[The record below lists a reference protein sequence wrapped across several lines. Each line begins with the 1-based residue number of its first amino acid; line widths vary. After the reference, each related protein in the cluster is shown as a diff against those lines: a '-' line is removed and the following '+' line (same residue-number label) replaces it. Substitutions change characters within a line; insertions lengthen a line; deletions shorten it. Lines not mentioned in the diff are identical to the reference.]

1 MLMALAPTLILGGAT
16 SQVREEAF
24 AILKMASKRLKAK
37 VESGTIKGNALE
49 ETIKRAALI
58 DAALK
63 DTPPPP
69 QPKVTSPPPRAKPPP
84 PPPRPPLPTDSSS
97 AAIVMG
103 DRARSSEIG
112 SVMGEAEAAAAA
124 KLKAAFARRQ
134 SGKSDSSASRTLESG
149 GAGAGGSGGGSSS
162 SNISSSSSSSS
173 ARPASATDATTS
185 VGADAKA
192 VVFAHGWRGE
202 RAQRLALRHEEKA
215 RGESVVKE
223 PVTGSE
229 EPNMD
234 LDRAGFEADKFVAH
248 LLQTKT
254 MKEVVNYRDTMHA
267 ENKQMI
273 SAIIG
278 NATMLAEQLDARGHA
293 EKLEKDNQEAALV
306 YEQFVVVDMDGWMRA
321 TGQIRKKICSRFE
334 ELDAMVDELDRSIR
348 GVSSETLR
356 LESHLYRPIK
366 VKLDE
371 GNRTKQ
377 NLAKVQFVGSLPKT
391 LQGCVQNGEFDLAAK
406 YYALGLKLLDVV
418 DRSAQKAAEKAREA
432 AEQAKA
438 AAQKAAAEKAAK
450 LMIDGDAPIG
460 LTAEE
465 LAMMIYLQENSSD
478 SSASDPS
485 AATFAAT
492 VKIRDECAMI
502 MHTARLRLEMRLE
515 ERGLHAAAR
524 SEAKLSLGL
533 IDCAIRGD
541 AKGFDLGQD
550 LGHLAKEVSWIS
562 REVLLSWIPQGT
574 APVAAP
580 IQPVAP
586 VAKAPADPGAKP
598 ATNPLADTPAKA
610 PADPGAKAATNPFAD
625 TPAKTP
631 ADSGAKTA
639 TNPFADTPEP
649 AADPF
654 ADAPGPTAH
663 PFADA
668 PKPAAN
674 PFADAPKPTANPF
687 ADGTPTAKAPTDPWA
702 TPAAT
707 LLANAPPPA
716 PPKPAANPFAN
727 APPPAPLK
735 PAANPYVNAP
745 PPAPPPA
752 DLTRNRPSSV
762 DLAGALFAS
771 APASAPAT
779 FEPPEVDTFLTGLPT
794 RLQRCVQEGQYEAA
808 LEYFKMT
815 LPLLNID
822 RSARHREIRME
833 ANLVMHS
840 ARLRLESKLAEPDLT
855 SRGIQETKAQLKK
868 VEQML
873 HTALVTTLQRCV
885 QEGRLE
891 LALEYYAQEVPPES
905 PEAARNPFEEAGAET
920 FESSMRE
927 EARSILST
935 ARLRL
940 IASLEEEELTEE
952 DRSKVKRQLML
963 IDQAESGVLPG
974 SGHGVDQPSPLQGRT
989 AWQKDEEKESP
1000 TPSVQIATPT
1010 AEPRRLGL
1018 PPSLVQ
1024 PLNSTLAA
1032 TTSATLATANFIG
1045 SLVRRPSFGRSAKG
1059 SPASE
1064 TARLPPPV
1072 PPAGSNPFG

>member
-1 MLMALAPTLILGGAT
+1 
-16 SQVREEAF
+16 
-24 AILKMASKRLKAK
+24 
-37 VESGTIKGNALE
+37 
-49 ETIKRAALI
+49 
-58 DAALK
+58 
-63 DTPPPP
+63 
-69 QPKVTSPPPRAKPPP
+69 
-84 PPPRPPLPTDSSS
+84 
-97 AAIVMG
+97 
-103 DRARSSEIG
+103 
-112 SVMGEAEAAAAA
+112 
-124 KLKAAFARRQ
+124 
-134 SGKSDSSASRTLESG
+134 
-149 GAGAGGSGGGSSS
+149 
-162 SNISSSSSSSS
+162 
-173 ARPASATDATTS
+173 
-185 VGADAKA
+185 
-192 VVFAHGWRGE
+192 
-202 RAQRLALRHEEKA
+202 
-215 RGESVVKE
+215 
-223 PVTGSE
+223 
-229 EPNMD
+229 MD
-234 LDRAGFEADKFVAH
+234 LDSSGFEADKFVAH

-267 ENKQMI
+267 ENKQVI

-278 NATMLAEQLDARGHA
+278 NATMHAEQLDSRGHA
-293 EKLEKDNQEAALV
+293 KKLEKDNQEAALV

-321 TGQIRKKICSRFE
+321 TSQIRKKICSRFE
-334 ELDAMVDELDRSIR
+334 ELDGMIDELDRSIR

-356 LESHLYRPIK
+356 LDSHLYRPIK

-391 LQGCVQNGEFDLAAK
+391 LQGCVQNGEFDLVAK

-580 IQPVAP
+580 PQPVAP
-586 VAKAPADPGAKP
+586 VTKAPADPGAKPATNPFADTPAKAPADPGAKP
-598 ATNPLADTPAKA
+598 ATNP
-610 PADPGAKAATNPFAD
+610 
-625 TPAKTP
+625 
-631 ADSGAKTA
+631 
-639 TNPFADTPEP
+639 FADTPEP
-649 AADPF
+649 AA
-654 ADAPGPTAH
+654 H

-668 PKPAAN
+668 PEPA
-674 PFADAPKPTANPF
+674 ANPF
-687 ADGTPTAKAPTDPWA
+687 ADGTPTAKVPADPWA
-702 TPAAT
+702 TPSAT
-707 LLANAPPPA
+707 PFANAPPPP
-716 PPKPAANPFAN
+716 PPKHEANPFAN
-727 APPPAPLK
+727 APPPP
-735 PAANPYVNAP
+735 
-745 PPAPPPA
+745 PPPA
-752 DLTRNRPSSV
+752 DLTRNGPSSV

-771 APASAPAT
+771 TPASMPAT
-779 FEPPEVDTFLTGLPT
+779 SEPPEVDTFLTGLAM

-815 LPLLNID
+815 LPMLDID
-822 RSARHREIRME
+822 RSARHRAIRME

-840 ARLRLESKLAEPDLT
+840 ARLRLESRLAEPDLT

-873 HTALVTTLQRCV
+873 HSALVTTLQRCV

>member
-1 MLMALAPTLILGGAT
+1 
-16 SQVREEAF
+16 
-24 AILKMASKRLKAK
+24 MASKRLKAK

-97 AAIVMG
+97 ATIMMG

-149 GAGAGGSGGGSSS
+149 GAGGGGSGGGGSSS

-202 RAQRLALRHEEKA
+202 RAQRLALRHHEEKA

-234 LDRAGFEADKFVAH
+234 LDSSGFEADKFVAH

-267 ENKQMI
+267 ENKQVI

-278 NATMLAEQLDARGHA
+278 NATMHAEQLDSRGHA
-293 EKLEKDNQEAALV
+293 KKLEKDNQEAALV

-321 TGQIRKKICSRFE
+321 TSQIRKKICSRFE
-334 ELDAMVDELDRSIR
+334 ELDGMIDELDRCIR

-356 LESHLYRPIK
+356 LDSHLYRPIK

-580 IQPVAP
+580 PQPVAP
-586 VAKAPADPGAKP
+586 VTKAPADPGAKPATNPFADTPAKAPADPGAKP
-598 ATNPLADTPAKA
+598 ATNP
-610 PADPGAKAATNPFAD
+610 
-625 TPAKTP
+625 
-631 ADSGAKTA
+631 
-639 TNPFADTPEP
+639 FADTPEP
-649 AADPF
+649 AA
-654 ADAPGPTAH
+654 H

-668 PKPAAN
+668 PEPA
-674 PFADAPKPTANPF
+674 ANPF
-687 ADGTPTAKAPTDPWA
+687 ADGTPTAKVPADPWA
-702 TPAAT
+702 TPSAT
-707 LLANAPPPA
+707 PFANAPPPP
-716 PPKPAANPFAN
+716 PPKLEANPFAN
-727 APPPAPLK
+727 APPPP
-735 PAANPYVNAP
+735 
-745 PPAPPPA
+745 PPPA
-752 DLTRNRPSSV
+752 DLTRNGPSSV

-771 APASAPAT
+771 TPASMPAT
-779 FEPPEVDTFLTGLPT
+779 SEPPEVDTFLTGLAM

-815 LPLLNID
+815 LPMLDID
-822 RSARHREIRME
+822 RSARHRAIRME

-840 ARLRLESKLAEPDLT
+840 ARLRLESRLAEPDLT

-873 HTALVTTLQRCV
+873 HSALVTTLQRCV

>member
-1 MLMALAPTLILGGAT
+1 
-16 SQVREEAF
+16 
-24 AILKMASKRLKAK
+24 MASKRLKAK

-58 DAALK
+58 DASLK

-97 AAIVMG
+97 APIVMG

-149 GAGAGGSGGGSSS
+149 GAGGGGSGDGGSIS

-223 PVTGSE
+223 LVTGSE

-234 LDRAGFEADKFVAH
+234 LDSSGFEADKFVAH

-267 ENKQMI
+267 ENKQVI

-278 NATMLAEQLDARGHA
+278 NATMHAEQLDSRGHA
-293 EKLEKDNQEAALV
+293 KKLEKDNQEAALV

-321 TGQIRKKICSRFE
+321 TSQIRKKICSRFE
-334 ELDAMVDELDRSIR
+334 ELDGMIDELDRSIR

-356 LESHLYRPIK
+356 LDSHLYRPIK

-580 IQPVAP
+580 PQPVAP
-586 VAKAPADPGAKP
+586 VTKAPADPEAKPATNPFADTPAKAPADPGAKP
-598 ATNPLADTPAKA
+598 ATNP
-610 PADPGAKAATNPFAD
+610 
-625 TPAKTP
+625 
-631 ADSGAKTA
+631 
-639 TNPFADTPEP
+639 FADTPEP
-649 AADPF
+649 AA
-654 ADAPGPTAH
+654 H

-668 PKPAAN
+668 PEPA
-674 PFADAPKPTANPF
+674 ANPF
-687 ADGTPTAKAPTDPWA
+687 ADGTPTAKVPADPWA
-702 TPAAT
+702 TPSAT
-707 LLANAPPPA
+707 PFANAPPPP
-716 PPKPAANPFAN
+716 PPKLEANPFAN
-727 APPPAPLK
+727 APPPPPK
-735 PAANPYVNAP
+735 PTANPFANAP
-745 PPAPPPA
+745 PPPPPPA
-752 DLTRNRPSSV
+752 DLTRNGPSSV

-771 APASAPAT
+771 TPASMPAT
-779 FEPPEVDTFLTGLPT
+779 SEPPEVDTFLTGLAM

-815 LPLLNID
+815 LPMLDID
-822 RSARHREIRME
+822 RSARHRAIRME

-840 ARLRLESKLAEPDLT
+840 ARLRLESRLAEPDLT

-873 HTALVTTLQRCV
+873 HSALVTTLQRCV

>member
-1 MLMALAPTLILGGAT
+1 
-16 SQVREEAF
+16 
-24 AILKMASKRLKAK
+24 MASKRLKAK

-97 AAIVMG
+97 ATIMMG

-149 GAGAGGSGGGSSS
+149 GAGGGGSGGGGSSS

-202 RAQRLALRHEEKA
+202 RAQRLALRHHEEKA

-234 LDRAGFEADKFVAH
+234 LDSSGFEADKFVAH

-267 ENKQMI
+267 ENKQVI

-278 NATMLAEQLDARGHA
+278 NATMHAEQLDSRGHA
-293 EKLEKDNQEAALV
+293 KKLEKDNQEAALV

-321 TGQIRKKICSRFE
+321 TSQIRKKICSRFE
-334 ELDAMVDELDRSIR
+334 ELDGMIDELDRCIR

-356 LESHLYRPIK
+356 LDSHLYRPIK

-580 IQPVAP
+580 PQPVAP
-586 VAKAPADPGAKP
+586 VTKAPADPGAKP
-598 ATNPLADTPAKA
+598 ATNPFADTPAKA
-610 PADPGAKAATNPFAD
+610 PADPGSKP
-625 TPAKTP
+625 
-631 ADSGAKTA
+631 A

-649 AADPF
+649 AA
-654 ADAPGPTAH
+654 H

-668 PKPAAN
+668 PEPA
-674 PFADAPKPTANPF
+674 ANPF
-687 ADGTPTAKAPTDPWA
+687 ADGTPTAKVPADPWA
-702 TPAAT
+702 TPSAT
-707 LLANAPPPA
+707 PFANAPPPP
-716 PPKPAANPFAN
+716 PPKLEANPFAN
-727 APPPAPLK
+727 APPPP
-735 PAANPYVNAP
+735 
-745 PPAPPPA
+745 PPPA
-752 DLTRNRPSSV
+752 DLTRNGPSSV

-771 APASAPAT
+771 TPASMPAT
-779 FEPPEVDTFLTGLPT
+779 SEPPEVDTFLTGLAM

-815 LPLLNID
+815 LPMLDID
-822 RSARHREIRME
+822 RSARHRAIRME

-840 ARLRLESKLAEPDLT
+840 ARLRLESRLAEPDLT

-873 HTALVTTLQRCV
+873 HSALVTTLQRCV

>member
-1 MLMALAPTLILGGAT
+1 MLMALAPTLTLSGAT

-97 AAIVMG
+97 APIVMG

-149 GAGAGGSGGGSSS
+149 GAGGGGSGGGGSIS

-234 LDRAGFEADKFVAH
+234 LDSSGFEADKFVAH

-267 ENKQMI
+267 ENKQVI

-278 NATMLAEQLDARGHA
+278 NATMHAEQLDSRGHA
-293 EKLEKDNQEAALV
+293 KKLEKDNQEAALV

-321 TGQIRKKICSRFE
+321 TSQIRKKICSRFE
-334 ELDAMVDELDRSIR
+334 ELDGMIDELDRSIR

-356 LESHLYRPIK
+356 LDSHLYRPIK

-580 IQPVAP
+580 PQPVAP
-586 VAKAPADPGAKP
+586 VTKAPADPGAKPATNPFADTPAKAPADPGAKP
-598 ATNPLADTPAKA
+598 ATNP
-610 PADPGAKAATNPFAD
+610 
-625 TPAKTP
+625 
-631 ADSGAKTA
+631 
-639 TNPFADTPEP
+639 FADTPEP
-649 AADPF
+649 AA
-654 ADAPGPTAH
+654 H

-668 PKPAAN
+668 PEPA
-674 PFADAPKPTANPF
+674 ANPF
-687 ADGTPTAKAPTDPWA
+687 ADGTPTAKVPADPWA
-702 TPAAT
+702 TPSAT
-707 LLANAPPPA
+707 PFANAPPPPPPKLEA
-716 PPKPAANPFAN
+716 NPFANAPRPPPPKPAANPFAN
-727 APPPAPLK
+727 APPPPPK
-735 PAANPYVNAP
+735 PTANPFANAP
-745 PPAPPPA
+745 PPPPPPA
-752 DLTRNRPSSV
+752 DLTRNGPSSV

-771 APASAPAT
+771 TPASMPAT
-779 FEPPEVDTFLTGLPT
+779 SEPPEVDTFLTGLAM

-815 LPLLNID
+815 LPMLDID
-822 RSARHREIRME
+822 RSARHRAIRME

-840 ARLRLESKLAEPDLT
+840 ARLRLESRLAEPDLT

-873 HTALVTTLQRCV
+873 HSALVTTLQRCV

-1072 PPAGSNPFG
+1072 PPAGSNLSSNPFG

>member
-1 MLMALAPTLILGGAT
+1 MSDPLGQPTPSKPPDLKALSTPPKPPPSQPLAANPFDTPPRAQPMPAPAQPPPKAQPTKAMAPTTSAAAQAPTGQPKMSAAARMRLAAEAAEAAEAAKHRKPLILKAAVKQVEVAPPPPEMAFLESVGARIERCEKEGQIDLAVSIYRTALPMFNSALEHGGPYTGTILA
-16 SQVREEAF
+16 VREEAF

-37 VESGTIKGNALE
+37 VESGTIKGSALD

-69 QPKVTSPPPRAKPPP
+69 QPKVVA
-84 PPPRPPLPTDSSS
+84 
-97 AAIVMG
+97 
-103 DRARSSEIG
+103 
-112 SVMGEAEAAAAA
+112 
-124 KLKAAFARRQ
+124 
-134 SGKSDSSASRTLESG
+134 
-149 GAGAGGSGGGSSS
+149 
-162 SNISSSSSSSS
+162 
-173 ARPASATDATTS
+173 
-185 VGADAKA
+185 
-192 VVFAHGWRGE
+192 FAHGWRGE

-215 RGESVVKE
+215 HEEKARGESVLKE

-432 AEQAKA
+432 AEQAKSVA
-438 AAQKAAAEKAAK
+438 EKVAAEKAAK

-515 ERGLHAAAR
+515 ERGLNAAAR
-524 SEAKLSLGL
+524 SDAKLSLGL

-562 REVLLSWIPQGT
+562 
-574 APVAAP
+574 
-580 IQPVAP
+580 
-586 VAKAPADPGAKP
+586 
-598 ATNPLADTPAKA
+598 
-610 PADPGAKAATNPFAD
+610 
-625 TPAKTP
+625 
-631 ADSGAKTA
+631 
-639 TNPFADTPEP
+639 
-649 AADPF
+649 
-654 ADAPGPTAH
+654 
-663 PFADA
+663 
-668 PKPAAN
+668 
-674 PFADAPKPTANPF
+674 
-687 ADGTPTAKAPTDPWA
+687 
-702 TPAAT
+702 
-707 LLANAPPPA
+707 
-716 PPKPAANPFAN
+716 
-727 APPPAPLK
+727 
-735 PAANPYVNAP
+735 
-745 PPAPPPA
+745 
-752 DLTRNRPSSV
+752 
-762 DLAGALFAS
+762 
-771 APASAPAT
+771 
-779 FEPPEVDTFLTGLPT
+779 
-794 RLQRCVQEGQYEAA
+794 
-808 LEYFKMT
+808 
-815 LPLLNID
+815 
-822 RSARHREIRME
+822 REIRME

-891 LALEYYAQEVPPES
+891 RALEYYAQEVPPES
-905 PEAARNPFEEAGAET
+905 PEAARNPFEAGAET

-940 IASLEEEELTEE
+940 IASLEEEELAEE
-952 DRSKVKRQLML
+952 DRL
-963 IDQAESGVLPG
+963 
-974 SGHGVDQPSPLQGRT
+974 
-989 AWQKDEEKESP
+989 
-1000 TPSVQIATPT
+1000 
-1010 AEPRRLGL
+1010 
-1018 PPSLVQ
+1018 
-1024 PLNSTLAA
+1024 
-1032 TTSATLATANFIG
+1032 
-1045 SLVRRPSFGRSAKG
+1045 
-1059 SPASE
+1059 
-1064 TARLPPPV
+1064 
-1072 PPAGSNPFG
+1072 

>member
-1 MLMALAPTLILGGAT
+1 MLMALAATLTPGGAT

-37 VESGTIKGNALE
+37 VESGTIKGNALD

-84 PPPRPPLPTDSSS
+84 PPPRPPLPTDSRS
-97 AAIVMG
+97 AAIV
-103 DRARSSEIG
+103 I
-112 SVMGEAEAAAAA
+112 GEAEAAAAA

-134 SGKSDSSASRTLESG
+134 SGKFDSSASRTLESG
-149 GAGAGGSGGGSSS
+149 GDGGGGGGGGSSS
-162 SNISSSSSSSS
+162 SSSSNSINSSSSSSGS
-173 ARPASATDATTS
+173 AWPATDAATS
-185 VGADAKA
+185 VGAAAKA
-192 VVFAHGWRGE
+192 VAFAHGWRGE

-215 RGESVVKE
+215 HEEKARGESVLKE

-432 AEQAKA
+432 AEQAKSVA
-438 AAQKAAAEKAAK
+438 EKVAAEKAAK

-515 ERGLHAAAR
+515 ERGLNAAAR
-524 SEAKLSLGL
+524 SDAKLSLGL

-574 APVAAP
+574 APAAAP
-580 IQPVAP
+580 TQPVAP

-598 ATNPLADTPAKA
+598 ATNP
-610 PADPGAKAATNPFAD
+610 
-625 TPAKTP
+625 
-631 ADSGAKTA
+631 
-639 TNPFADTPEP
+639 
-649 AADPF
+649 
-654 ADAPGPTAH
+654 
-663 PFADA
+663 
-668 PKPAAN
+668 
-674 PFADAPKPTANPF
+674 
-687 ADGTPTAKAPTDPWA
+687 
-702 TPAAT
+702 
-707 LLANAPPPA
+707 
-716 PPKPAANPFAN
+716 
-727 APPPAPLK
+727 
-735 PAANPYVNAP
+735 
-745 PPAPPPA
+745 
-752 DLTRNRPSSV
+752 
-762 DLAGALFAS
+762 
-771 APASAPAT
+771 
-779 FEPPEVDTFLTGLPT
+779 
-794 RLQRCVQEGQYEAA
+794 
-808 LEYFKMT
+808 
-815 LPLLNID
+815 
-822 RSARHREIRME
+822 
-833 ANLVMHS
+833 
-840 ARLRLESKLAEPDLT
+840 
-855 SRGIQETKAQLKK
+855 
-868 VEQML
+868 
-873 HTALVTTLQRCV
+873 
-885 QEGRLE
+885 
-891 LALEYYAQEVPPES
+891 
-905 PEAARNPFEEAGAET
+905 
-920 FESSMRE
+920 
-927 EARSILST
+927 
-935 ARLRL
+935 
-940 IASLEEEELTEE
+940 
-952 DRSKVKRQLML
+952 
-963 IDQAESGVLPG
+963 
-974 SGHGVDQPSPLQGRT
+974 
-989 AWQKDEEKESP
+989 
-1000 TPSVQIATPT
+1000 
-1010 AEPRRLGL
+1010 
-1018 PPSLVQ
+1018 
-1024 PLNSTLAA
+1024 
-1032 TTSATLATANFIG
+1032 
-1045 SLVRRPSFGRSAKG
+1045 FGRC
-1059 SPASE
+1059 
-1064 TARLPPPV
+1064 TLDFR
-1072 PPAGSNPFG
+1072 

>member
-1 MLMALAPTLILGGAT
+1 
-16 SQVREEAF
+16 
-24 AILKMASKRLKAK
+24 
-37 VESGTIKGNALE
+37 
-49 ETIKRAALI
+49 
-58 DAALK
+58 
-63 DTPPPP
+63 
-69 QPKVTSPPPRAKPPP
+69 
-84 PPPRPPLPTDSSS
+84 
-97 AAIVMG
+97 
-103 DRARSSEIG
+103 
-112 SVMGEAEAAAAA
+112 
-124 KLKAAFARRQ
+124 
-134 SGKSDSSASRTLESG
+134 
-149 GAGAGGSGGGSSS
+149 
-162 SNISSSSSSSS
+162 
-173 ARPASATDATTS
+173 
-185 VGADAKA
+185 
-192 VVFAHGWRGE
+192 
-202 RAQRLALRHEEKA
+202 
-215 RGESVVKE
+215 
-223 PVTGSE
+223 
-229 EPNMD
+229 MD

-432 AEQAKA
+432 AEQAKSVA
-438 AAQKAAAEKAAK
+438 EKVAAEKAAK

-515 ERGLHAAAR
+515 ERGLNAAAR
-524 SEAKLSLGL
+524 SDAKLSLGL

-574 APVAAP
+574 APAAAP
-580 IQPVAP
+580 TQPVAP

-598 ATNPLADTPAKA
+598 ATNPFADTPAKA
-610 PADPGAKAATNPFAD
+610 PADP
-625 TPAKTP
+625 
-631 ADSGAKTA
+631 GAKTA

-649 AADPF
+649 AAHPF
-654 ADAPGPTAH
+654 ADAPGPTAN
-663 PFADA
+663 PFAET

-702 TPAAT
+702 TPAANP
-707 LLANAPPPA
+707 LANAPPPA
-716 PPKPAANPFAN
+716 PP
-727 APPPAPLK
+727 K

-905 PEAARNPFEEAGAET
+905 PEAARNPFEAGAET

-940 IASLEEEELTEE
+940 IASLEEEQLAEE
-952 DRSKVKRQLML
+952 DRLKVKRQLML

-1000 TPSVQIATPT
+1000 TPSVQSATPT
-1010 AEPRRLGL
+1010 AEPRRIGL
-1018 PPSLVQ
+1018 PPSLAQ
-1024 PLNSTLAA
+1024 PLNSTLAATTSSLNSTLAA

-1059 SPASE
+1059 SPAGE
-1064 TARLPPPV
+1064 TARPRPPA

>member
-1 MLMALAPTLILGGAT
+1 
-16 SQVREEAF
+16 
-24 AILKMASKRLKAK
+24 MASKRLKAK

-97 AAIVMG
+97 APIVMG

-112 SVMGEAEAAAAA
+112 SAMGEAEAAAAA

-149 GAGAGGSGGGSSS
+149 GAGGGGSGDGGSIS

-223 PVTGSE
+223 LVTGSE

-234 LDRAGFEADKFVAH
+234 LDSSGFEADKFVAH

-267 ENKQMI
+267 ENKQVI

-278 NATMLAEQLDARGHA
+278 NATMHAEQLDSRGHA
-293 EKLEKDNQEAALV
+293 KKLEKDNQEPALV

-321 TGQIRKKICSRFE
+321 TSQIRKKICSRFE
-334 ELDAMVDELDRSIR
+334 ELDGMIDELDRSIR

-356 LESHLYRPIK
+356 LDSHLYRPIK

-533 IDCAIRGD
+533 IDCASRGD

-580 IQPVAP
+580 PQPVAP
-586 VAKAPADPGAKP
+586 VTKAPADPGAKP
-598 ATNPLADTPAKA
+598 ATNP
-610 PADPGAKAATNPFAD
+610 
-625 TPAKTP
+625 
-631 ADSGAKTA
+631 
-639 TNPFADTPEP
+639 FADTPEP
-649 AADPF
+649 AA
-654 ADAPGPTAH
+654 H

-668 PKPAAN
+668 PEPA
-674 PFADAPKPTANPF
+674 ANPF
-687 ADGTPTAKAPTDPWA
+687 ADGTPTAKVPADPWA
-702 TPAAT
+702 TPS
-707 LLANAPPPA
+707 
-716 PPKPAANPFAN
+716 ANPFAN
-727 APPPAPLK
+727 APPPPPK
-735 PAANPYVNAP
+735 PTANPFANAP
-745 PPAPPPA
+745 PPPPPPA
-752 DLTRNRPSSV
+752 DLTRNGPSSV

-771 APASAPAT
+771 TPASMPAT
-779 FEPPEVDTFLTGLPT
+779 SEPPEVDTFLTGLAM

-815 LPLLNID
+815 LPMLDID
-822 RSARHREIRME
+822 RSARHRAIRME

-840 ARLRLESKLAEPDLT
+840 ARLRLESRLAEPDLT

-873 HTALVTTLQRCV
+873 HSALVTTLQRCV

-1045 SLVRRPSFGRSAKG
+1045 SLVRRPSFGRPAKG